1 MTHPAAPPAPHDW
14 HQVKDWLEHALGLN
28 MDALH
33 VYFGLAILIV
43 AALVLR
49 KPLRS
54 PLPWLVLLAL
64 ELANE
69 YYDWTYEI
77 WPGPERAIQAAEGMR
92 DMWNTMAVPTL
103 ILIVSRWF
111 PRLFTGRAA
120 APSAADAGEA
130 GADSWQSGK
139 GGD

>member
-1 MTHPAAPPAPHDW
+1 MNHAAPPAAHDW
-14 HQVKDWLEHALGLN
+14 HQVKEWLEHAIGLN

-33 VYFGLAILIV
+33 VYFGLAILVVV
-43 AALVLR
+43 AVALR
-49 KPLRS
+49 KSLAS
-54 PLPWLVLLAL
+54 PIPWLVLLAL

-77 WPGPERAIQAAEGMR
+77 WPGPERAMQAAEGIR
-92 DMWNTMAVPTL
+92 DIWNTMAVPTL
-103 ILIVSRWF
+103 ILVVSRWF

-120 APSAADAGEA
+120 TGSPADAGEA
-130 GADSWQSGK
+130 GADPRQDRK